1 MNRTRRP
8 GNLQNEGGGLG
19 GGPAPF
25 LGGGMDVGNDN
36 RFGLAGQTLSEPVA
50 EDSSKTDSLAAAA
63 SSTSHE
69 AARSNAVF
77 KQQVA
82 AMAMNEASAAF
93 KEMEDA
99 VARAKD
105 IFSRGRKRRRSD
117 VDGTA
122 DDDEDQLL
130 LEANAHAKK
139 CQSVAMFKLKVSQ
152 RASEEA
158 ATAYN
163 AYERLQG
170 GDGGGGLPPLS
181 LWM

>member
-1 MNRTRRP
+1 
-8 GNLQNEGGGLG
+8 
-19 GGPAPF
+19 
-25 LGGGMDVGNDN
+25 
-36 RFGLAGQTLSEPVA
+36 
-50 EDSSKTDSLAAAA
+50 
-63 SSTSHE
+63 
-69 AARSNAVF
+69 
-77 KQQVA
+77 
-82 AMAMNEASAAF
+82 MNEASAAF